1 MLTCFKFLVPL
12 IIQGGG
18 QRDGGQ
24 SFMGVVLICLDVSFA
39 VGSLI
44 LLLTMLFLVHAPIS
58 QRFLFYFAC
67 NNVGGRYFLRQDY
80 TIECFKN
87 AHWEFSIVVISFSI
101 QILSSSIVQNFIPA
115 RKSTSRKGDNG
126 IVIVVG
132 GSYIYHGAPVLSS
145 LAALR
150 CGTDL
155 VYTSVPKINVT
166 PTRAISPNLIVI
178 PLVDQK
184 LTLGAVKKLVGALP
198 RNLHSATIGMGLA
211 IQEKNS
217 LLYLV
222 KSLLDRD
229 VRLSLDAS
237 ALIPEVLPLLANK
250 NVVVT
255 PHSGEF
261 KRLFGDVPPDSQ
273 NERIPL
279 VEQHALDNG
288 ITILLKGPTDIISN
302 GKTTYLCEKNTPAMT
317 VGGTGDVLSGLV
329 AGLLSKNRNSLES
342 AAAASFIC
350 GLAGKHVQDKLG
362 LHMTSMDLIDAIPNV
377 MKPFDKI
384 I

>member
-1 MLTCFKFLVPL
+1 MEPLT
-12 IIQGGG
+12 
-18 QRDGGQ
+18 
-24 SFMGVVLICLDVSFA
+24 
-39 VGSLI
+39 
-44 LLLTMLFLVHAPIS
+44 
-58 QRFLFYFAC
+58 
-67 NNVGGRYFLRQDY
+67 
-80 TIECFKN
+80 
-87 AHWEFSIVVISFSI
+87 
-101 QILSSSIVQNFIPA
+101 LSSSIIQNFIPA

-126 IVIVVG
+126 IVLVIG
-132 GSYIYHGAPVLSS
+132 GSYIYHGAPILSS

-155 VYTSVPKINVT
+155 VYTSVPKINVSA
-166 PTRAISPNLIVI
+166 TRSTSPNLIVI

-217 LLYLV
+217 LLHLV

-237 ALIPEVLPLLANK
+237 ALIPEILPILAHK

-255 PHSGEF
+255 PHAGEF
-261 KRLFGDVPPDSQ
+261 KRLFGDVPSDS
-273 NERIPL
+273 NVERIKL
-279 VEQHALDNG
+279 VEENALKHG
-288 ITILLKGPTDIISN
+288 ITILLKGPTDIISD
-302 GKTTYLCEKNTPAMT
+302 GKITYLCEKNTPAMT

-329 AGLLSKNRNSLES
+329 AGLLSTNRNTLES
-342 AAAASFIC
+342 AAAASYIC
-350 GLAGKHVQDKLG
+350 GLAGKEVQEKLG
-362 LHMTSMDLIDAIPNV
+362 LHITSMDLIDSIPSV

>member
-1 MLTCFKFLVPL
+1 MEPQL
-12 IIQGGG
+12 
-18 QRDGGQ
+18 
-24 SFMGVVLICLDVSFA
+24 
-39 VGSLI
+39 
-44 LLLTMLFLVHAPIS
+44 
-58 QRFLFYFAC
+58 
-67 NNVGGRYFLRQDY
+67 
-80 TIECFKN
+80 
-87 AHWEFSIVVISFSI
+87 
-101 QILSSSIVQNFIPA
+101 LSSSIVENFIPA
-115 RKSTSRKGDNG
+115 RKSASRKGNNG
-126 IVIVVG
+126 IVLVIG
-132 GSYIYHGAPVLSS
+132 GSYIYHGAPILSS

-155 VYTSVPKINVT
+155 VYTTVPKINVT

-217 LLYLV
+217 LLHLV
-222 KSLLDRD
+222 ESLLNRD

-250 NVVVT
+250 NVVIT
-255 PHSGEF
+255 PHTGEF
-261 KRLFGDVPPDSQ
+261 RRLFGDAPSDSK
-273 NERIPL
+273 NERIQL
-279 VEQHALDNG
+279 VEKHALDNG

-302 GKTTYLCEKNTPAMT
+302 GNTTYLCQKNTPAMT

-329 AGLLSKNRNSLES
+329 AGLLSNNRNSLES
-342 AAAASFIC
+342 AAAAAFIC
-350 GLAGKHVQDKLG
+350 GLTGKQVQDKLG
-362 LHMTSMDLIDAIPNV
+362 LHMTSMDLIDAIPSI